1 VKGRWILAIFLA
13 VLMIPVYF
21 FLQLIFSNG
30 YFDWFLESKYSIESA
45 RIEQVMAEDGSI
57 SVHEEIHYRMRKPF
71 RGLYRSIPMA
81 RYVTLENVE
90 LWTEGAVT
98 KKVEYL
104 QKSNQHFEARV
115 WIAENEYA
123 STLDPADYRDI
134 TLHVKYTA
142 KNVLEIGQDAD
153 QIFRQIWGTGWDSF
167 ANDVTGVFHF
177 PEGLTP
183 EKVYTHPNLSYTAEG
198 NVHTFHANH
207 IAPNAY
213 AEVRFVFNDAP
224 RLTYAVENPTLSASA
239 IQSEER
245 SYTTAFWLHW
255 VIRVALYL
263 ILFWLLIFLYR
274 KYGVEPEISYHGIY
288 ERELPSD
295 DSPDVI
301 NALIKNRA
309 GSIDDDGIASAM
321 MSLYRKDYISF
332 DQSKKD
338 LVVILNPKADQ
349 RVFPTEG
356 IFLAF
361 LRKYAQDNAFD
372 FGQLKKTFKKSQREA
387 IAFTNSLSAY
397 KRQVNTEAS
406 GRKIFEYKGATV
418 SKVVAVLF
426 MILSAGVL
434 IPVQGVKIPFFLG
447 INTIL
452 FGILW
457 FISALVLMLPK
468 EVYGRWTK
476 TGAEF
481 YQKWNNFGSYISD
494 ISAIKDYP
502 PESVAVWEHYLVY
515 ATALGIADKVEKVLK
530 SAVPKELWEEQSQ
543 HSNLYNFY
551 SMGVLSQWAT
561 LRTVSATSAS
571 SKGGSGGGGFG
582 GGAGGSGGGSGG
594 GGGGAF

>member
-1 VKGRWILAIFLA
+1 MKGRWVLAVFLA
-13 VLMIPVYF
+13 VLMIPVFF

-57 SVHEEIHYRMRKPF
+57 TVHETIQYRMRKPF
-71 RGLYRSIPMA
+71 RGLYRSIPVA
-81 RYVTLENVE
+81 RYVTLENIE

-123 STLDPADYRDI
+123 SPLSPEGYRDI

-142 KNVLEIGQDAD
+142 KKVLEIGQDAD
-153 QIFRQIWGTGWDSF
+153 QIFRQFWGTGWDSF
-167 ANDVTGVFHF
+167 ANDVTGIFYF
-177 PEGLTP
+177 PDSLVPDT
-183 EKVYTHPNLSYTAEG
+183 VYTHPNLTHTVEG
-198 NVHTFHANH
+198 NVHTFHAGH

-213 AEVRFVFNDAP
+213 AEVRFVFINAP
-224 RLTYAVENPTLSASA
+224 RLTYAVENPALTMSA
-239 IQSEER
+239 IQSEES

-255 VIRVALYL
+255 IIRVALFF

-274 KYGVEPEISYHGIY
+274 KYGVEPEITYHGIY
-288 ERELPSD
+288 ERELPSED
-295 DSPDVI
+295 APDVI

-321 MSLYRKDYISF
+321 MNLYRKDYLSF

-338 LVVILNPKADQ
+338 LVIVLNPKASQ
-349 RVFPTEG
+349 SLFKTEEH
-356 IFLAF
+356 FLSF
-361 LRKYAQDNAFD
+361 LRKYATDNTFD
-372 FGQLKKTFKKSQREA
+372 FGQLKKTFKKSQKQA

-397 KRQVNTEAS
+397 KHQVNSDAS
-406 GRKIFEYKGATV
+406 GRKFFEFKGTTY
-418 SKVVAVLF
+418 SKLVAVLF

-434 IPVQGVKIPFFLG
+434 IPFQSLKIPFFLV
-447 INTIL
+447 INTVL

-457 FISALVLMLPK
+457 FISSLVLMLPK

-476 TGAEF
+476 KGAEF
-481 YQKWNNFGSYISD
+481 YQKWNNFGNYISD
-494 ISAIKDYP
+494 ISAVKDYP
-502 PESVAVWEHYLVY
+502 PESVIVWEHYLVY

-530 SAVPKELWEEQSQ
+530 SAIPKELWDEQSR

-561 LRTVSATSAS
+561 LRTVSASSAS